1 MRAPDWDDSRTTQRV
16 GVAGSFLMQRRHLA
30 PPQRVKRAVR
40 LLSKKSYVISQCA
53 VFARGVD
60 MAVVI
65 NVVLSA
71 LVIGVAAWLS
81 GRFPRAAGFLVA
93 LPLATMLVLPMAHLE
108 HKDAEKTVEF
118 AKSIFIAVPV
128 VMLFLLPFILA
139 VRFGLSFWVSY
150 VLACL
155 WLIPA
160 FFLHRSLLRLL

>member
-1 MRAPDWDDSRTTQRV
+1 MLP
-16 GVAGSFLMQRRHLA
+16 
-30 PPQRVKRAVR
+30 VR
-40 LLSKKSYVISQCA
+40 LLSRESYFISQF
-53 VFARGVD
+53 VGFARSVD
-60 MAVVI
+60 VAVVI

-93 LPLATMLVLPMAHLE
+93 LPLATMLVLPMAYLQ

-118 AKSIFIAVPV
+118 AKSILIAVPV

-139 VRFGLSFWVSY
+139 VRFGWPFWLSY

-160 FFLHRSLLRLL
+160 FFLHRYLVRLL

>member
-1 MRAPDWDDSRTTQRV
+1 MSL
-16 GVAGSFLMQRRHLA
+16 G
-30 PPQRVKRAVR
+30 VR
-40 LLSKKSYVISQCA
+40 LLSKNSHVISQFA
-53 VFARGVD
+53 VFARGID

-81 GRFPRAAGFLVA
+81 GRFPRAAGFLVS
-93 LPLATMLVLPMAHLE
+93 LPLATMLVLPMAHLQ
-108 HKDAEKTVEF
+108 HQDAEKTVEF

-139 VRFGLSFWVSY
+139 VRCGWSFWLSY
-150 VLACL
+150 CLACL
-155 WLIPA
+155 WLVPA